1 MGMQMEKQRQGRA
14 RFERVPARRQGRR
27 SGGGNR
33 YLAGGTSFGRL
44 RLKDRTRH
52 AAGPFSPFRPVFGEP
67 NHRALKRA
75 GIQIAAAL
83 RE

>member
-1 MGMQMEKQRQGRA
+1 MDRQTEKQRQGRA
-14 RFERVPARRQGRR
+14 EAGRVPAKWQGRQL
-27 SGGGNR
+27 GGGDR
-33 YLAGGTSFGRL
+33 CLARGTSFSRL

-52 AAGPFSPFRPVFGEP
+52 AGGPFSPFRPVFGEP

-75 GIQIAAAL
+75 GVQIAAAL

>member
-1 MGMQMEKQRQGRA
+1 MDRQREKQRQGRA
-14 RFERVPARRQGRR
+14 EIGRVPAKWQGRQ

-33 YLAGGTSFGRL
+33 YLAGENSFGRL
-44 RLKDRTRH
+44 RLKDRARH
-52 AAGPFSPFRPVFGEP
+52 AGGPFSPFRPVFGKP

-75 GIQIAAAL
+75 GVQIAAAL